1 MVWVPDAVSPVSLL
15 PAVNVT
21 TTLSPT
27 FAVLPEVGE
36 TEVTVNV
43 GAVVSEPSERSELS
57 FETKASLTSP

>member
-1 MVWVPDAVSPVSLL
+1 MVCVPDAVSPVSLL

-27 FAVLPEVGE
+27 FAVLPEVGD

-43 GAVVSEPSERSELS
+43 GAVVSIVKSNVFDTVLS
-57 FETKASLTSP
+57 LH